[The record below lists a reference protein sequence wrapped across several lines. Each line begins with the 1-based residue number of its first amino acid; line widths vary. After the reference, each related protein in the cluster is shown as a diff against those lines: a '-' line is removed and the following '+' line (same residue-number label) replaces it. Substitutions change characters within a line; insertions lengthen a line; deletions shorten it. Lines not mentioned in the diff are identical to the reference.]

1 MIYDD
6 TFKNLDHVLESFP
19 LNETVVASH
28 TEVEGPFR
36 LQVTRGDTAEKDKI
50 IVSSCIAEP
59 MSPFA
64 PHIHVSN
71 DVRFTPRQIEAIR
84 SGMNKVITKNS
95 VFVEFSA
102 MMYFNNYP

>member
-19 LNETVVASH
+19 LNEVEVAPH
-28 TEVEGPFR
+28 TKVEGPFR
-36 LQVTRGDTAEKDKI
+36 LQVSRGDTAKKDKI
-50 IVSSCIAEP
+50 VVSSCTVEP

-64 PHIHVSN
+64 SRIFVSN

-84 SGMNKVITKNS
+84 SGMNKVITKYKI
-95 VFVEFSA
+95 EFFEYCGYDA
-102 MMYFNNYP
+102 F